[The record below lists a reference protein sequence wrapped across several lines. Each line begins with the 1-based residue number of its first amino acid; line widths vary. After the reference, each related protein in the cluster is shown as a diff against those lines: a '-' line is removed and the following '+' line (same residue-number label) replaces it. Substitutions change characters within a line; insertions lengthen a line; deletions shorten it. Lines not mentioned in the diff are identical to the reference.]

1 MPGSLKSFAS
11 RSHAVK
17 AALSYVPVSCW
28 CVEKNQRG
36 QALADPSP
44 RADPD
49 SARRRF
55 PGADFGDPSRLS
67 SCIFPYTQRA
77 VMAASLEC

>member
-17 AALSYVPVSCW
+17 AALSYV
-28 CVEKNQRG
+28 EKNQRG

-49 SARRRF
+49 SAHRRF

-77 VMAASLEC
+77 VMGASLEC